1 MNWPKFLLALRP
13 TGIMYRHIT
22 VTKLKALAKNLLTE
36 VSNYSFIHTIH
47 IQFISPVQ
55 GK

>member
-1 MNWPKFLLALRP
+1 MNWPESLLALRP
-13 TGIMYRHIT
+13 TGIVYRYIT
-22 VTKLKALAKNLLTE
+22 ITKLKALANNLLTE

-47 IQFISPVQ
+47 IQSISPVQ